1 MPKKLSVLA
10 PTRQVRRSL
19 EAALTPAALADC
31 YSFVLEV
38 GTMPDCLLAIFTA
51 DPPNTATSSF
61 IFKVGGKEL
70 HV

>member
-1 MPKKLSVLA
+1 
-10 PTRQVRRSL
+10 VRRSL

-61 IFKVGGKEL
+61 IFKVGGKE
-70 HV
+70 